1 MNCSFIN
8 KGLNMKCGTPYRRYF
23 QELVLVN
30 KADVKSYLIQTYQNS
45 TERMNRVRFQLH
57 EGKKGH
63 RFSLPEK
70 GNNLIPSFTKSSD
83 GFRSEYSHRIQT
95 YILGISED
103 VKYTLRTL
111 DDGDYFGAVK
121 YLDGTVEI
129 YGFQYGLTTNN
140 YEYNP
145 QEQSGGSPLDLIS
158 ETLEDFPPLIY
169 HSLGNSEEDFDN
181 DFEFNTDPILLGDFN
196 DDFNNDFYI

>member
-1 MNCSFIN
+1 
-8 KGLNMKCGTPYRRYF
+8 MKCGTPYRRYF

-30 KADVKSYLIQTYQNS
+30 KADVKSYLIQTYQTT

-57 EGKKGH
+57 EGTKGH

-70 GNNLIPSFTKSSD
+70 GNNLIPSFTKSND
-83 GFRSEYSHRIQT
+83 GYRSEYSHRIQT

-103 VKYTLRTL
+103 VKFTLRTL

-169 HSLGNSEEDFDN
+169 HSLGDSEADFDN

-196 DDFNNDFYI
+196 DDFNTDFYI